1 MLLTS
6 LVQNRVDGAVEE
18 LRHHGHTALEGDDVL
33 RLCCGRHVGCWVV
46 SSAVRALASSL
57 AGKMLALL
65 AACERKRSRLYVRT
79 LRHKKGRPRSPGGGG
94 DLLSMPHRRH
104 AHCSPRCSPERC
116 TLPGPLP
123 PRPARGSSR
132 PSSRPS
138 MSSLGEFL
146 GSNRCRIAVVSSVG
160 TSGYLSAVQFLFG
173 RRFPAIG
180 GLA

>member
-1 MLLTS
+1 MAKNQSVLLTS

-79 LRHKKGRPRSPGGGG
+79 LRHKKGRPRSPAGVET
-94 DLLSMPHRRH
+94 S
-104 AHCSPRCSPERC
+104 SPCLTVVTHTARQDALPNGARYQGRCRLDRQEGV
-116 TLPGPLP
+116 LGPLH
-123 PRPARGSSR
+123 
-132 PSSRPS
+132 
-138 MSSLGEFL
+138 
-146 GSNRCRIAVVSSVG
+146 
-160 TSGYLSAVQFLFG
+160 G
-173 RRFPAIG
+173 RR
-180 GLA
+180 